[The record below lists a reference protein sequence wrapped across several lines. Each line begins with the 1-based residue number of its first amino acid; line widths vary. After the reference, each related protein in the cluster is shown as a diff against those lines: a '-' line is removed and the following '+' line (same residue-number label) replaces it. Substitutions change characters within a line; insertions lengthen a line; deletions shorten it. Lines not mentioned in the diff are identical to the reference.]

1 MVGDLVKLKFSAAV
15 ALLSILCLS
24 PAARALP
31 ASAQGKSCHL
41 PGSEEA
47 LRCITVKV
55 PLDPA
60 KAQGEQLALHVTL
73 APAFRES
80 AKADPLFVLAG
91 GPGEAGSDIVPL
103 LNTAF
108 RRIRATRDIVLIDQ
122 RGTGKSE
129 KLDCP
134 DKPDSFNLSE
144 EEVNAE
150 IRRCIAGIKR
160 PFSAFTT
167 LNAAHDL
174 ERVRTALGYGKV
186 NIWGGSYGTRLG
198 QAYARAYPAS
208 VRALVLDGVA
218 APDQVIPAG
227 ARDGQAALELLFTQC
242 AQDAACSKA
251 YPALR
256 SEFAA
261 LVARFAAGAQKIEVA
276 NPRTAQP
283 LTLTMSSTLFVKTV
297 QNVLYSATDSRR
309 LPFLLHSAFEGR
321 WAPFI
326 ARRNASG
333 DFSSEGGTGLLLHL
347 SVVCA
352 EDYPRLT
359 PALRAEDERGSFMAG
374 MRTERITDMCKIL
387 NVPAAPWTA
396 PAVINAPVL
405 MLSGALDPVTPPRR
419 AKAAAAAMSN
429 VQHHVVANAG
439 HGISQLGC
447 APRVMREFID
457 QPGKPVNASCLNEI
471 PPSNFQ
477 VGSAGP
483 QP

>member
-1 MVGDLVKLKFSAAV
+1 MKFRFSLAA
-15 ALLSILCLS
+15 ALLSISCSSL
-24 PAARALP
+24 AAGALP
-31 ASAQGKSCHL
+31 PSQQGKSCHL

-47 LRCITVKV
+47 LRCIQIPV
-55 PLDPA
+55 PLEPA
-60 KAQGEQLALHVTL
+60 KPKGGQLPLHVTV

-80 AKADPLFVLAG
+80 AKPDPLFVLAG
-91 GPGEAGSDIVPL
+91 GPGEAGSDVAPL

-134 DKPDSFNLSE
+134 DKPDNYNLSE
-144 EEVNAE
+144 EQVNAE
-150 IRRCIAGIKR
+150 IRRCIASIKR
-160 PFSAFTT
+160 PFSAYTT
-167 LNAAHDL
+167 ANAAHDI
-174 ERVRTALGYGKV
+174 ERVRLALGYGKI

-227 ARDGQAALELLFTQC
+227 AQDGQAALDLLFKQC
-242 AQDAACSKA
+242 AADAACGKA

-256 SEFAA
+256 GEFDA
-261 LVARFAAGAQKIEVA
+261 LVAKFAAGPQKIEVP

-283 LTLTMSSTLFVKTV
+283 LTVAMTSTLFVKTV
-297 QNVLYSATDSRR
+297 QNVLYSAQDSRR
-309 LPFLLHSAFEGR
+309 LPFLLHSAYQGR
-321 WAPFI
+321 WQPFI
-326 ARRNASG
+326 ARRNASN
-333 DFSSEGGTGLLLHL
+333 DFSAEGGTGLLLHL

-374 MRTERITDMCKIL
+374 MRTERITDMCKVL
-387 NVPAAPWTA
+387 DVPPVPFT
-396 PAVINAPVL
+396 PPSVIAAPVL

-419 AKAAAAAMSN
+419 AKAAAEQMSN
-429 VQHHVVANAG
+429 AQHHVVANAG

-457 QPGKPVNASCLNEI
+457 QPSKPVNAACLGEI
-471 PPSNFQ
+471 PSSNFQ